1 MTPLCYVLAAVTVA
15 FAVACV
21 LFRRK
26 NRSFEGMVCKFMAS
40 FGFIAVAI
48 VGYTASPKNTLYF
61 CLVCFALMFG
71 FCGDVLLGI
80 KEIAPK
86 FRSKLIPIGTF
97 YFLIGHIFY
106 IVAFLHEFPFHL
118 VTVAF
123 GVAGGAAAYII
134 IKAFHMKV
142 DGKLLPLLCVYYAL
156 LVFKVAITGYAV
168 IKEISPAALAAFVG
182 SLLFILSDT
191 CLGIVYFTPVK
202 RKNAFVTVELSTYY
216 PAQILLAMSV
226 ALM

>member
-1 MTPLCYVLAAVTVA
+1 MTPLCYVLAGLTVA

-40 FGFIAVAI
+40 FGFISVAI
-48 VGYTASPKNTLYF
+48 VGYTARPSNTLYF

-86 FRSKLIPIGTF
+86 FRSKLIPIGTL
-97 YFLIGHIFY
+97 YFLVGHVFY
-106 IVAFLHEFPFHL
+106 IVAFLHEYPFHPL
-118 VTVAF
+118 TVAL
-123 GVAGGAAAYII
+123 GVAGGVAAFTV
-134 IKAFHMKV
+134 IKLAKMKV
-142 DGKLLPLLCVYYAL
+142 EGKLLPLLCVYYAL
-156 LVFKVAITGYAV
+156 LIFKGAVTGFAAV
-168 IKEISPAALAAFVG
+168 EMKTPAAIAAFVG

-202 RKNAFVTVELSTYY
+202 RKNVFVTAELSTYY

-226 ALM
+226 ALK

>member
-1 MTPLCYVLAAVTVA
+1 MTPLCYILAGLTVA

-48 VGYTASPKNTLYF
+48 VGYTASSNNTLYF

-86 FRSKLIPIGTF
+86 FRSRLIPIGTF
-97 YFLIGHIFY
+97 YFLIGHVFF
-106 IVAFLHEFPFHL
+106 IVAFLHEFPFHP
-118 VTVAF
+118 VTAAL
-123 GVAGGAAAYII
+123 GVAGGVAAFVII
-134 IKAFHMKV
+134 RALHMKV
-142 DGKLLPLLCVYYAL
+142 DAKMMSLLCVYYAL
-156 LVFKVAITGYAV
+156 LVFKVALTGYAV
-168 IKEISPAALAAFVG
+168 LQQRSPAAIAAFAG
-182 SLLFILSDT
+182 SLLFIISDT

-202 RKNAFVTVELSTYY
+202 RKNVFVTAELSTYY

>member
-1 MTPLCYVLAAVTVA
+1 MTPLCYMLAAVTVA
-15 FAVACV
+15 FAVTCV

-48 VGYTASPKNTLYF
+48 VGYTASPKNTMYF

-97 YFLIGHIFY
+97 YFLIGHVFF
-106 IVAFLHEFPFHL
+106 IVAFLHEFPFHPA
-118 VTVAF
+118 TVAL
-123 GVAGGAAAYII
+123 GVAGGVAAFVI
-134 IKAFHMKV
+134 IKVFHMKV
-142 DGKLLPLLCVYYAL
+142 DAKMMVLLCIYYSL
-156 LVFKVAITGYAV
+156 LVFKIALTGYAV
-168 IKEISPAALAAFVG
+168 LKQRTPAAIAALIG

>member
-15 FAVACV
+15 FAAACV
-21 LFRRK
+21 LFRRQ

-48 VGYTASPKNTLYF
+48 VGYMASPKNTLYF

-86 FRSKLIPIGTF
+86 FRSRLIPIGTL
-97 YFLIGHIFY
+97 YFLIGHVFY
-106 IVAFLHEFPFHL
+106 IVAFLHEYPFHP
-118 VTVAF
+118 VTVAL
-123 GVAGGAAAYII
+123 GVAGGLIAFIV
-134 IKAFHMKV
+134 IKLAKMKV
-142 DGKLLPLLCVYYAL
+142 EGKLLPLLCVYYSL
-156 LVFKVAITGYAV
+156 LIFKGAVTGFAAV
-168 IKEISPAALAAFVG
+168 QQRTPAAIAAFIG

-202 RKNAFVTVELSTYY
+202 RKNVFVTVELSTYY

>member
-1 MTPLCYVLAAVTVA
+1 MTPLCYLLAGVTVA
-15 FAVACV
+15 FAAACV

-71 FCGDVLLGI
+71 FCGDVLLGV

-86 FRSKLIPIGTF
+86 FRSRLIPIGTF
-97 YFLIGHIFY
+97 YFLIGHVFY
-106 IVAFLHEFPFHL
+106 IIAFLHEYPFHP

-123 GVAGGAAAYII
+123 GVAGGVAAYAVIRI
-134 IKAFHMKV
+134 FKMKV

-156 LVFKVAITGYAV
+156 LVFKIAVTGFAIVQQRT
-168 IKEISPAALAAFVG
+168 PAAIAAFVG